1 VNRRGGRRSGVKAVS
16 KSCRDKGLES
26 IMGGRPR
33 ITAIAIVALL
43 ASGPAYAI
51 DAAVIA
57 AAKREG
63 EVVWSST
70 QIINQLVRPVASA
83 FEKKYPGIRL
93 RFTRANANEVA
104 VKILNES
111 RAGRPQS
118 DVFDGTSTV
127 VPLKQ
132 QGYVLQWQPE
142 AAKAYPDLYK
152 DPQGHWIASNLFIN
166 TPGYNTA
173 LVAKG
178 SEPRTY
184 QDLLDP
190 KWNGKM
196 AWNALPSTS
205 GGVGFVGTVLAE
217 MGEPDGM
224 AYLRAFSKQR
234 VANVAAA
241 AREVLDQV
249 IAGEYAIGLQI
260 FNHHAV
266 ISAKKG
272 APVDWIRMEP
282 ATGSLSVIG
291 ILKDAPHPNAAKLLV
306 DFIISKEGQQV
317 YRDADYL
324 TADPAVPARDPSL
337 KPEDGHFR
345 VHFFPPEAIEDNLP
359 KWKRI
364 FDDLFR

>member
-1 VNRRGGRRSGVKAVS
+1 MAGRRST
-16 KSCRDKGLES
+16 L
-26 IMGGRPR
+26 
-33 ITAIAIVALL
+33 AIAIAAYLVAGSL
-43 ASGPAYAI
+43 GRPAHAI
-51 DAAVIA
+51 DAAVID
-57 AAKREG
+57 AAKKEG
-63 EVVWSST
+63 EVVWAST
-70 QIINQLVRPVASA
+70 QIINQLVRPVAAA
-83 FEKKYPGIRL
+83 FEKKYPGIKVRY
-93 RFTRANANEVA
+93 TRANANEVA
-104 VKILNES
+104 VKILNEN

-118 DVFDGTSTV
+118 DVLDGTSTV

-132 QGYVLQWQPE
+132 EGFVLQWQPD

-152 DPQGHWIASNLFIN
+152 DPQGYWVASNLFIN
-166 TPGYNTA
+166 TPGYNTS

-178 SEPRTY
+178 SEPHTY

-190 KWNGKM
+190 KWAGKM

-205 GGVGFVGTVLAE
+205 GGVGFIGTVLGE
-217 MGEPDGM
+217 MGEQNGM
-224 AYLRAFSKQR
+224 AYLRAFSKQK

-272 APVDWIRMEP
+272 APVDWIKMEP
-282 ATGSLSVIG
+282 ATGSLSVVAIN
-291 ILKDAPHPNAAKLLV
+291 KNAPHLNAAKLLV
-306 DFIISKEGQQV
+306 DFIISREGQQV

-345 VHFFPPEAIEDNLP
+345 VHFFPPEQIEANLP
-359 KWKRI
+359 KWKQI

>member
-1 VNRRGGRRSGVKAVS
+1 
-16 KSCRDKGLES
+16 
-26 IMGGRPR
+26 MGGRSW
-33 ITAIAIVALL
+33 IIAIAIAILL
-43 ASGPAYAI
+43 GLGPAHVTAAYAI

-57 AAKREG
+57 AAKQEG
-63 EVVWSST
+63 EVVWTST
-70 QIINQLVRPVASA
+70 QIVNQLVRPVAAA
-83 FEKKYPGIRL
+83 FEKKYPGIKVRY
-93 RFTRANANEVA
+93 TRANANEVA

-132 QGYVLQWQPE
+132 EGFVLQWQPD
-142 AAKAYPDLYK
+142 AAKDYPALYK
-152 DPQGHWIASNLFIN
+152 DPDGYWIASNLFIN

-173 LVAKG
+173 LVPKG
-178 SEPRTY
+178 MEPHTY

-190 KWNGKM
+190 KWKGKM

-205 GGVGFVGTVLAE
+205 GGVGFIGTVLAE
-217 MGEPDGM
+217 MGEQKGM
-224 AYLRAFSKQR
+224 DYLRAFSKQK

-241 AREVLDQV
+241 ARQVLDQV
-249 IAGEYAIGLQI
+249 IAGEYAIALQI

-272 APVDWIRMEP
+272 APVDWIKMEP
-282 ATGSLSVIG
+282 ATGTLSVIG
-291 ILKDAPHPNAAKLLV
+291 IQKNAPHPNAAKLLV

-324 TADPAVPARDPSL
+324 TADPAVPSLDPSL

-345 VHFFPPEAIEDNLP
+345 VRFFPPETIESNLP
-359 KWKRI
+359 RWKQI
-364 FDDLFR
+364 FDDLFG